1 MNPSVPAGAA
11 ILLDFIAG
19 FESEGSY
26 TVIYG
31 HHENSLLQPITS
43 MTIDALIA
51 AQKTWG
57 KRWGSSAAGRYQFMP
72 TTLTGLKAALNLKG
86 TEPFAPDLQDT
97 LGYQLL
103 KQRGYAAFMAR
114 QITTID
120 FGKRLAMEWASLPV
134 LDTTQGAYRKVARGE
149 TYYAGDRLN
158 RALVAPEKV
167 EAILARVHAAPA

>member
-1 MNPSVPAGAA
+1 
-11 ILLDFIAG
+11 
-19 FESEGSY
+19 
-26 TVIYG
+26 
-31 HHENSLLQPITS
+31 
-43 MTIDALIA
+43 
-51 AQKTWG
+51 
-57 KRWGSSAAGRYQFMP
+57 MP
-72 TTLTGLKAALNLKG
+72 TTLTGLKAALSLKG
-86 TEPFAPDLQDT
+86 TELFAPDLQDT

-167 EAILARVHAAPA
+167 EGVLARVHAAPA